1 MVWPFGKSKK
11 QDEARTVLI
20 VDIEN
25 GSAASALL
33 RLEPGKQPKLFGEM
47 RALTPLSFSRS
58 GAALASQ
65 VEQAVQKVLTN
76 AAEVSARVRNS
87 PAASVFGAVDAAAV
101 FMAPPWG
108 TPDLAGGSPVFLPG
122 MQSQVRGAARSLFG
136 DVPVSFY
143 TSAGAAA
150 FGTRALLTK
159 EPCLVCA
166 VTGEVSQL
174 LRMDERG
181 VRAHATVPSGL
192 HTVLRTL
199 SAHGGLSEEEARSA
213 MRLPLQAPHV
223 REPFGA
229 AAAEFSGQIKETLRD
244 MMQPGEVLR
253 VTVVAPDAAAEW
265 FARALSAD
273 ESLAEFFPHGGEVR
287 ALRAHHAAPH
297 VAAHAESPDLHLL
310 LDALFVDSHA
320 ER

>member
-1 MVWPFGKSKK
+1 M
-11 QDEARTVLI
+11 LI
-20 VDIEN
+20 LDIEN

-58 GAALASQ
+58 GSRLAAE
-65 VEQAVQKVLTN
+65 VERAVHKALTN
-76 AAEVSARVRNS
+76 AAEVSARVRNN
-87 PAASVFGAVDAAAV
+87 AASSIFAGVDTAAV

-108 TPDLAGGSPVFLPG
+108 TPDLAGGVPAFLPA
-122 MQSQVRGAARSLFG
+122 MQSQVKDTIRTSFG
-136 DVPVSFY
+136 DIPVSFY

-174 LRMDERG
+174 LQMDEQG

-192 HTVLRTL
+192 HAVLRTL
-199 SAHGGLSEEEARSA
+199 RCHGGLSEMEARSA
-213 MRLPLQAPHV
+213 MRLPMDTPHV
-223 REPFGA
+223 REPFSA
-229 AAAEFSGQIKETLRD
+229 AAAEFSAQIKDAARD
-244 MMQPGEVLR
+244 MMRPGDVFR
-253 VTVVAPDAAAEW
+253 VTVVAPDASSEW

-273 ESLAEFFPHGGEVR
+273 ESLAELFPHGGEVR
-287 ALRAHHAAPH
+287 ALRAHHAAQH
-297 VAAHAESPDLHLL
+297 MAAHAENPDLHLL
-310 LDALFVDSHA
+310 LDALFVDSHINS
-320 ER
+320 